1 MPILCGVPMRVSL
14 VIPVRD
20 EASTLPELVASI
32 EAQTLPPDEILV
44 VAGAAAD
51 GPVDQARALAKEDPR
66 FRIIEAGDAT
76 PGRGRNVGIEAA
88 AHDWIAL
95 TDAGIRLDPDW
106 LKQLVGRAE
115 VGEPDVVYGTV
126 DLAPNGRFG
135 AWLGIALAPPTHVVS
150 EGRVRG
156 PSIAS
161 ALIRRSAWV
170 AAGGFPDLRS
180 GEDLMF

>member
-20 EASTLPELVASI
+20 EASTLPELFASI
-32 EAQTLPPDEILV
+32 EQQTLPPDEILV
-44 VAGAAAD
+44 VD
-51 GPVDQARALAKEDPR
+51 GGSRDGTVDQARALAKEDPR

-88 AHDWIAL
+88 AHEWIAL

-106 LKQLVGRAE
+106 LTHLVGRAVE
-115 VGEPDVVYGTV
+115 AAPVDVVYGTV

-135 AWLGIALAPPTHVVS
+135 AWLGIALAPPTHVVAG
-150 EGRVRG
+150 GRVRG
-156 PSIAS
+156 
-161 ALIRRSAWV
+161 
-170 AAGGFPDLRS
+170 
-180 GEDLMF
+180 